1 MIQLPRF
8 LINAPLAAISLAD
21 SGADWFKEF
30 VFSNNSHQD
39 ITKGENLIT
48 YIDQHGTKRSF
59 NGRML
64 YAGIKQSTHT
74 EILNEPLNVV
84 NQNRVLFRLAHHSL
98 REDPT
103 LLNLGLMV
111 FEIAEDDNQDLPHP
125 LIKKLFVLGVCQDA
139 KNLNNMNIECIERLE
154 GNATGIFKSLNN
166 KHVDVIGLIHA
177 IISTTRNFANDAD
190 KYELIAK
197 KLIAEQNGL
206 YGLSRPKILQ
216 ADEES
221 IGGEIIC
228 KKATLLLLF
237 LDSEIR
243 VSFELNDYHSIAH
256 AAYVAH
262 QVETKVIQ
270 DGSTYMKDLDFDALV
285 KKYLNVDE
293 LFEVLRHEYKER
305 NTPPL

>member
-8 LINAPLAAISLAD
+8 LVAAPLAAINLAD

-30 VFSNNSHQD
+30 LFSNHSHHD

-59 NGRML
+59 NGRLL
-64 YAGIKQSTHT
+64 YAGIKQSTHS
-74 EILNEPLNVV
+74 EILNEQLNVV
-84 NQNRVLFRLAHHSL
+84 NEHRVLFRLAKQSL
-98 REDPT
+98 REDPK
-103 LLNLGLMV
+103 LLNLGLVV
-111 FEIAEDDNQDLPHP
+111 FEIATDYEDLPPP
-125 LIKKLFVLGVCQDA
+125 LIKNLFVLGVCQDA
-139 KNLNNMNIECIERLE
+139 KNPSNMNVECIEHLQ
-154 GNATGIFKSLNN
+154 GNASGIFKNLNN
-166 KHVDVIGLIHA
+166 KHVDVIGLLHA
-177 IISTTRNFANDAD
+177 LISTTRHFAYDSD

-206 YGLSRPKILQ
+206 YGASRPKILNMVE
-216 ADEES
+216 DS

-243 VSFELNDYHSIAH
+243 VSFELNDYHSIAD

-262 QVETKVIQ
+262 QVETKIIQ
-270 DGSTYMKDLDFDALV
+270 DGSAYMKDLDFDALV
-285 KKYLNVDE
+285 KKHLDVNK

-305 NTPPL
+305 NTPSF